1 MEAEAT
7 EGLAVHAFHFATFNP
22 IVASHRLLKP
32 SPGKHGKRIY
42 GYNRESTEGAKK
54 LRNPCV
60 K

>member
-1 MEAEAT
+1 
-7 EGLAVHAFHFATFNP
+7 LAVYAFHFATFNP